1 MYSLTFRKR
10 SVYICAICTGIPWKK
25 GRNIILQVKHH
36 IFIWKCENQNLQS
49 VVDLPTSGCKKCF
62 FFFKIL
68 AWKTYCTWNC
78 EKKGMTLCTDT
89 VCKGKYWNNIN
100 ISEHLNI
107 RWWSGVT
114 VYIQYHW
121 SATLYLFHSIID
133 YSFVLLTVCNS
144 FFKKT

>member
-25 GRNIILQVKHH
+25 GRKIILQVKHH

-49 VVDLPTSGCKKCF
+49 VVDLPTSGCKKGF
-62 FFFKIL
+62 FLLQDFSLKDIL
-68 AWKTYCTWNC
+68 YMELW
-78 EKKGMTLCTDT
+78 KKGMTLRTDT

-133 YSFVLLTVCNS
+133 YSFVLLKSVQ
-144 FFKKT
+144 FLL

>member
-1 MYSLTFRKR
+1 MYGHTME
-10 SVYICAICTGIPWKK
+10 K
-25 GRNIILQVKHH
+25 GRTIILQVKHH

-49 VVDLPTSGCKKCF
+49 VVDLPTSGSKKCF
-62 FFFKIL
+62 FFLKIL

-114 VYIQYHW
+114 VYIHYTVSLKCHFISLSLQHR
-121 SATLYLFHSIID
+121 LFICFANSVQ
-133 YSFVLLTVCNS
+133 FLL
-144 FFKKT
+144 